1 MASWL
6 YEAGIGENRAAL
18 VEGGTILK
26 ARIELEPEADRPR
39 FGDIHPARLVEI
51 IVPHLSGRVELE
63 GGGEALLDGLPP
75 RITQGAA
82 LNVRIVREAIPER
95 GRLRPAR
102 AVPAVP
108 GAEPRKGKTLLQ
120 RIEASGMPVV
130 ECHAHQ
136 PDRLEEAG
144 WSEVLTE
151 AASGDIAFE
160 GGALRMS
167 ITPAMTLFDV
177 DGPPPPETLA
187 LRAAA
192 AVAAAIDRHHIRG
205 SIGVDFPT
213 LGSRKSR
220 ADVAAALD
228 AALSQPFER
237 TAMNGFG
244 FVQIV
249 RRRTRASLPELIQAD
264 PVGAAARAALRAAER
279 IPAGSPR
286 VVDVSAAVARRIA
299 RRSDWTEALARR
311 CGAATQFVGPAD
323 KRNEEAR

>member
-1 MASWL
+1 LANWL

-18 VEGGTILK
+18 VEGGTIRK

-51 IVPHLSGRVELE
+51 IVPHLSGRVDLD
-63 GGGEALLDGLPP
+63 GGGEALLEGLPP
-75 RITQGAA
+75 RITQGAP
-82 LNVRIVREAIPER
+82 LNVRIVREAIPEK

-108 GAEPRKGKTLLQ
+108 GAPPRRGKTLLE
-120 RIEASGMPVV
+120 RIQASGIPVI
-130 ECHAHQ
+130 ECHPHEA
-136 PDRLEEAG
+136 DRLEQAG
-144 WSEVLTE
+144 WSEVLAE

-177 DGPPPPETLA
+177 DGPPPLETLA
-187 LRAAA
+187 LRAAD
-192 AVAAAIDRHHIRG
+192 AVAAAIVRHQVTG
-205 SIGVDFPT
+205 SIGVDFPS

-220 ADVAAALD
+220 GDVAAALD
-228 AALSQPFER
+228 AALPQPFER

-279 IPAGSPR
+279 IPPGSPR
-286 VVDVSAAVARRIA
+286 IVDVSAVVARRIA
-299 RRSDWTEALARR
+299 RRGDWTEALARR
-311 CGAATQFVGPAD
+311 CGAATQFVGPSD
-323 KRNEEAR
+323 RPKEEVR